1 MEEKD
6 YNDFLKQ
13 VKPLAEQLN
22 AVFDLAYAM
31 YAGLVQNIL
40 ADRITGEKQ
49 IEGILEGLASFLD
62 DPRIL
67 EMSKQ
72 VCRHIF
78 YSYPQLVRDFAY
90 FYKTSFLGAGDEESD
105 EPERNSE

>member
-1 MEEKD
+1 MEGQD
-6 YNDFLKQ
+6 YNDFLEK

-22 AVFDLAYAM
+22 AVFDLAYTM
-31 YAGLVQNIL
+31 YAGLVQDVL

-49 IEGILEGLASFLD
+49 IEGILDGLASFLD

-78 YSYPQLVRDFAY
+78 YRYPQLVRDFVY
-90 FYKTSFLGAGDEESD
+90 FYKASYLSSDDEDGNET
-105 EPERNSE
+105 ERDSK